1 MPPQN
6 PSRQNNPQQQ
16 RRNVSR
22 ERGGAWQNN
31 DRGNKESS
39 PYGPQ
44 EQSTSV
50 KGFNAQEIRDALK
63 MAYNSGGSEDEKPLK
78 YKAPAGQANAAKQ
91 GGPWG
96 SKPRPD
102 SQASSYE
109 ETDENV
115 LTGISR
121 RRLDPDEA
129 RSHFL
134 PSGKEPTASRY
145 NSRIQSKRKSYKE
158 SGRRGRL
165 NGVVTS
171 GTETSSDED
180 EESLETR
187 LARLRREAAEVKV
200 AFESRK
206 TLNKPG
212 TQQKPETYDDG
223 LNELSEVLGSID
235 SRGSQTEDGAASRLV
250 KKLSTATTTRSIP
263 TDVAAEAPNGHS
275 AQPDPI
281 YTFSY
286 APNYEQEHALA
297 KIADF
302 DARLTLLENVL
313 GLDTLALPTQ
323 PRPHAKAVLPTLEHI
338 DRQLTVLSTSTDT
351 KIDSTSRRI
360 RQLTQDAQKLTESRK
375 AAQEALSNTRNTPRP
390 QTEAD
395 VQSMEDPE
403 QISKINALYGTLPTI
418 EALSPMLPPL
428 LDRLRSLRSVH
439 AEAAGA
445 QQGLARIESRQEAMA
460 EDLRSWRA
468 GLEKVEGMFEQ
479 GRETMA
485 GNMGAIEGWVKELEE
500 RMGKLGK

>member
-1 MPPQN
+1 MSAGRKYAALPDLDAAPDTYET
-6 PSRQNNPQQQ
+6 PDLTDDASTIP
-16 RRNVSR
+16 
-22 ERGGAWQNN
+22 G
-31 DRGNKESS
+31 SS
-39 PYGPQ
+39 L
-44 EQSTSV
+44 
-50 KGFNAQEIRDALK
+50 A
-63 MAYNSGGSEDEKPLK
+63 
-78 YKAPAGQANAAKQ
+78 
-91 GGPWG
+91 
-96 SKPRPD
+96 RPE

-134 PSGKEPTASRY
+134 PSGQDSAASRY

-165 NGVVTS
+165 KGVATS

-187 LARLRREAAEVKV
+187 LARLRREAAEVRA

-206 TLNKPG
+206 THVEPG
-212 TQQKPETYDDG
+212 TQPKREAYDDG
-223 LNELSEVLGSID
+223 LNELSEVLGSIN

-250 KKLSTATTTRSIP
+250 KKLGTATKTRSTP
-263 TDVAAEAPNGHS
+263 TDVAEASDGHS
-275 AQPDPI
+275 TQADPM

-286 APNYEQEHALA
+286 APNYDQEHALA

-313 GLDTLALPTQ
+313 GLDTIALPSQ

-338 DRQLTVLSTSTDT
+338 DRQISMISTSTDL

-375 AAQEALSNTRNTPRP
+375 AAKAAQEALSNSRNIPPRP
-390 QTEAD
+390 SSSSQAD
-395 VQSMEDPE
+395 ADAQSMPGIEDPE

-468 GLEKVEGMFEQ
+468 GLEKVEEMFEQ
-479 GRETMA
+479 GQKTMG
-485 GNMGAIEGWVKELEE
+485 GNMGAIEGWVKELEG